1 VAIRALADNAR
12 ILNDL
17 EAPMRP
23 RCAAW
28 LLGLALSF
36 SATLAKADIPTVAA
50 ASDLQFA
57 LTEAAER
64 FRAETDRELRL
75 NFGSS
80 GNFRRQIGQ
89 GAPFELYLSAD
100 EAYVLALHEEGRTE
114 DEGVVYAIGR
124 LVWLQRPGRGDLP
137 GEDDPLAGVSE
148 ALAAHAGGEGR
159 PRIALA
165 NPEHAPYGVAA
176 KQALEHG
183 GLWEETLPLR
193 VMGENV
199 SQAAQFALSGDAR
212 GGLVAWS
219 LALAPSIADRSDH
232 VLIPEA
238 WHAPLVQRMALVKGA
253 GETARAFYA
262 WLQEEEARTILADYG
277 FRLPGPEAPSID
289 SGDATP

>member
-1 VAIRALADNAR
+1 
-12 ILNDL
+12 
-17 EAPMRP
+17 MRS
-23 RCAAW
+23 RCVAW
-28 LLGLALSF
+28 LLGLVLLLP
-36 SATLAKADIPTVAA
+36 ATLAKADIPTVAA

-80 GNFRRQIGQ
+80 GNFRRQISQ

-114 DEGVVYAIGR
+114 GEGVVYAIGR
-124 LVWLQRPGRGDLP
+124 LAWLQRPGRDDLP
-137 GEDDPLAGVSE
+137 GEDEPLAGVRE
-148 ALAAHAGGEGR
+148 ALAAHAAGEGR
-159 PRIALA
+159 PRLALA

-176 KQALEHG
+176 KQALEHA

-199 SQAAQFALSGDAR
+199 SQAAQFALSSDAR

-219 LALAPSIADRSDH
+219 LALAPSLADRSDH

-238 WHAPLVQRMALVKGA
+238 WHAPLVQRMALVQGA

-262 WLQEEEARTILADYG
+262 WLQEEPAREILAEYG
-277 FRLPGPEAPSID
+277 FRLPGHDDPSPD
-289 SGDATP
+289 AGVATP